1 MKRLLICLAAFVC
14 ACTPPAAKTDAPP
27 ADAPMAD
34 AAGNRMEA
42 LGDNGGRWCSGD
54 GVWCVGALDDSTA
67 VVTRGGET
75 AATIPVT
82 NIAEVNSWEAWPHVI
97 RVGRNDASAIV
108 GIVSVDRQMYSGGG
122 ASVRRASL
130 FEVASGQEA
139 QQVLVGVP
147 ISAEAMI
154 RACFTEEHAA
164 ARQDACHDEYDFT
177 GAITLDPDVA
187 QGPPRLI
194 LTTVATSFPGQR
206 TRASDSATE
215 APLQQ
220 GDLVLW
226 RDDACSYRRVA
237 TREGAS
243 YVWDAPLP
251 ACADYLEP

>member
-1 MKRLLICLAAFVC
+1 MKRLLICVAALVC
-14 ACTPPAAKTDAPP
+14 ACSPPAAKSDAPP

-42 LGDNGGRWCSGD
+42 LAENAGRWCTGD
-54 GVWCVGALDDSTA
+54 GVWCVVAEDDSTA
-67 VVTRGGET
+67 VVTHGSET
-75 AATIPVT
+75 AATIPVA
-82 NIAEVNSWEAWPHVI
+82 NSAEGNSWEVWPHVI
-97 RVGRNDASAIV
+97 RVGRNDESTIV
-108 GIVSVDRQMYSGGG
+108 GVVNVDRQMYSGGG
-122 ASVRRASL
+122 ASARRVSL

-139 QQVLVGVP
+139 QQVLAGIP

-154 RACFTEEHAA
+154 RACFTQEHTA

-177 GAITLDPDVA
+177 GTIALDPDVA

-194 LTTVATSFPGQR
+194 LTTEATSFPGQR
-206 TRASDSATE
+206 TRNSDSTTE

-220 GDLVLW
+220 GDLVRW

-237 TREGAS
+237 SRDGDG